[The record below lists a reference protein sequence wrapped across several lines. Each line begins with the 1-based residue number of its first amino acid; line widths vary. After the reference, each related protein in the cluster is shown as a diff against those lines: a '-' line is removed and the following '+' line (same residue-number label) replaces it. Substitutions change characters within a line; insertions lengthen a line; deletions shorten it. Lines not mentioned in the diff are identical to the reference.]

1 MLTST
6 FSDRCTECSGKV
18 IDLNDELVCTSCGSV
33 MTKEIVESYKGRRP
47 QAIDY
52 TKHALGSY
60 LGPLEYGY
68 EERFSR
74 GFSKSSST
82 FRYLKTVSD
91 YSCRDDSALYTCAK
105 LIERICERLSIPRTA
120 LGQSISI
127 AKSMVEMKK
136 VRGEFT
142 AAAISAFSIITACKI
157 YGIVS
162 VGVKEVI
169 EAHRDL
175 GHRVKTSTMIQ
186 MSIDS
191 PIKSRPRRAEEY
203 LNRAIARLSSDERL
217 ASSIRERGLNWTVYC
232 HQLFEIAKE
241 ILTMID
247 ASARGGHSPYALAA
261 TSVYAAEAVSAKVE
275 TRSKFL
281 TQSEV
286 AQCAGVAEYTIRE
299 QYGEIFRPRLERIC
313 ATIIENPYQR
323 GATQNYPLHPLP
335 NSLTT

>member
-6 FSDRCTECSGKV
+6 FSDRCIECSAKV

-33 MTKEIVESYKGRRP
+33 MTKEIVESCEERKP
-47 QAIDY
+47 QAMDY

-74 GFSKSSST
+74 GFSKTSST

-91 YSCRDDSALYTCAK
+91 YSCRDESAVYACAK
-105 LIERICERLSIPRTA
+105 LIERICEKLSIPRTV

-127 AKSMVEMKK
+127 AKSMIEMKK

-142 AAAISAFSIITACKI
+142 TAAISTFSIITACKI
-157 YGIVS
+157 CGITN

-175 GHRVKTSTMIQ
+175 GHRVKTSTIIR

-191 PIKSRPRRAEEY
+191 PIKLRPRRAEEY
-203 LNRAIARLSSDERL
+203 LNRAIAHLSSDERL
-217 ASSIRERGLNWTVYC
+217 ASSIRERGLDWTVYC
-232 HQLFEIAKE
+232 HHLFEIAKE
-241 ILTMID
+241 ILAMID
-247 ASARGGHSPYALAA
+247 EPARGGHSPYALAA

-275 TRSKFL
+275 SRSKFL
-281 TQSEV
+281 TQFDV
-286 AQCAGVAEYTIRE
+286 AQPAGVAEYTVRE

-313 ATIIENPYQR
+313 DAIMQTLNR
-323 GATQNYPLHPLP
+323 RDATQIHPTHPLP
-335 NSLTT
+335 NPPTT